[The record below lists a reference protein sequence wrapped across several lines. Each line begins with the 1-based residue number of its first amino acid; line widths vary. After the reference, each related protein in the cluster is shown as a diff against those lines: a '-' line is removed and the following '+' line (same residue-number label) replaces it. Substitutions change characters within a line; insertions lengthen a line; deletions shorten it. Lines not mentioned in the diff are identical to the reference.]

1 MTFKKI
7 QLVEHRQQQ
16 YLADSRQFAKSSAI
30 PTEKQQGIAIIAAL
44 EKDVSDFEA
53 RVNRFFRHVATS
65 NIQPD
70 ISATQGVAT
79 RRVSKVKYCSF
90 KNLSRIPRFN
100 KLESFDL

>member
-70 ISATQGVAT
+70 ISATQINHMTA
-79 RRVSKVKYCSF
+79 S
-90 KNLSRIPRFN
+90 NLA
-100 KLESFDL
+100 LEDSILRKDEEIGTPFRSYAC